1 VDLALA
7 AAHRGEL
14 THWPSGD
21 DGLSALLLERIHYH
35 GLAGMLVGVEGWPA
49 PVETAIRKEAV
60 ARAMWELRHR
70 QTIARLLK
78 ALADADVPALLL
90 KGTAFAYRLYDEPA
104 TRTRGDT
111 DLWVTESRLDLAR
124 QVLAAEGFLRD
135 EDPDAVAGL
144 QLEEGLVLRDDAGI
158 EHVVDLHWSAVNSAA
173 LRRLFEFDSCW
184 ERRQPLPRLGPGAFA
199 LSDRDALLHSAVHR
213 RMHVASPYLVD
224 GRLFYGG
231 DRLIWALD
239 IDRLVQ
245 SLGDQGLADTR
256 AAAGPLGLAPALEEA
271 LRLAADRIGT
281 LLQLGPAP
289 APRTRAAALVA
300 SYLASG
306 QVKRAL
312 LDLRCLPGLAAKLA
326 AVRRRVVPSRAFLEH
341 KYGAGGL
348 ATLLLRR
355 AADFVRTRRHEA
367 AR

>member
-1 VDLALA
+1 
-7 AAHRGEL
+7 
-14 THWPSGD
+14 
-21 DGLSALLLERIHYH
+21 
-35 GLAGMLVGVEGWPA
+35 MLVGFDGWPA
-49 PVETAIRKEAV
+49 AVETAIRKEAV

-70 QTIARLLK
+70 QAMGRLLA
-78 ALADADVPALLL
+78 ALADAGVRALLL
-90 KGTAFAYRLYDEPA
+90 KGTAFAYRHYDEPA

-111 DLWVTESRLDLAR
+111 DLWVAQSRLGLAR
-124 QVLAAEGFLRD
+124 QVLAAEGFVRD

-144 QLEEGLVLRDDAGI
+144 QLEEGWALRDGAGI

-173 LRRLFEFDSCW
+173 LRRLFDFDSCW

-199 LSDRDALLHSAVHR
+199 LSDGDALLHSAVHR

-224 GRLFYGG
+224 ARLFYGG

-239 IDRLVQ
+239 IDRLVR

-281 LLQLGPAP
+281 PLPPGAAP
-289 APRTRAAALVA
+289 ASRSRAAALVA

-312 LDLRCLPGLAAKLA
+312 LDLRHLPGLAAKFS
-326 AVRRRVVPSRAFLEH
+326 AVRRRVVPSRAFLES
-341 KYGAGGL
+341 KYGAGRMP
-348 ATLLLRR
+348 TLLLRR